1 VTVVSDVDLG
11 KVLLHSAES
20 VEDILE
26 GCTWLVLYVSRFISF
41 QFDIYFIHQFQTAR
55 VQCLGGCHAQASSA

>member
-1 VTVVSDVDLG
+1 MTVVSDVDLG

-20 VEDILE
+20 VEDIPE

-41 QFDIYFIHQFQTAR
+41 
-55 VQCLGGCHAQASSA
+55 